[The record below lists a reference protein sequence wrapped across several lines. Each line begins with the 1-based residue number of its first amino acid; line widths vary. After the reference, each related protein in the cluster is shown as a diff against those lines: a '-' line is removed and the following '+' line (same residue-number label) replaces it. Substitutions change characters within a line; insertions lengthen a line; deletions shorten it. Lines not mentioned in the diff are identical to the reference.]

1 MDIELPYNFDF
12 RNYQKGQFIA
22 SANGI
27 NRFFKVWHR
36 RAGKDITDINFEVCK
51 AMERVGNYWHMLP
64 EYGQARKAIWNGK
77 TKDGRSYLD
86 FFPKEIIK
94 KVKQQEMSIELV
106 NGSIWQLVG
115 SDNIDSL
122 VGSSPVGVTFSEF
135 ALTNPIAWPY
145 IEPMLL
151 ENNGWASFNT
161 TPRGENHAYE
171 LFQLAEKNPK
181 WFTQLLTI
189 DDTYD
194 NEGNPIV
201 TKEMID
207 ELRAMGTDEETI
219 QQEYYCSFAGSLK
232 GAYYAEQLR
241 KLKEKG
247 KIVDF
252 PILPELPVMTFWD
265 IGKRDYTTI
274 WFVQELNGEFR
285 YIDYWYGS
293 GGDIDIFARE
303 LKEKGYRYS
312 EHNLPHD
319 AGHLRVGMA
328 GKTIK
333 QQMQEAMPNEKFN
346 LLKVTNSVQ
355 SDIIA
360 TRSFLHRCAFHETNT
375 HDGLNA
381 LKSYTKKWSD
391 KKNMFEDY
399 PDHNWASHGADA
411 FRESAIELMNRRN
424 IERPER
430 DNNGIPTFNSLL
442 NKSNNLKKRR
452 I

>member
-1 MDIELPYNFDF
+1 MVDIPYNFDF
-12 RNYQKGQFIA
+12 REYQKEQFIA
-22 SANGI
+22 SAKGI
-27 NRFFKVWHR
+27 KRFYKVWHR
-36 RAGKDITDINFEVCK
+36 RAGKDITDINFEALK

-64 EYGQARKAIWNGK
+64 EYSQARKAIWQGK
-77 TKDGRSYLD
+77 TKDGRPYLD

-94 KVKQQEMSIELV
+94 KTSQQDMKIELI

-135 ALTNPIAWPY
+135 ALTNPKAWPY

-161 TPRGENHAYE
+161 TPRGENHAYD
-171 LFQLAEKNPK
+171 LWKLAVKNDK

-194 NEGNPIV
+194 NDGNPIV
-201 TKEMID
+201 SIDDID
-207 ELRAMGTDEETI
+207 ELRSMGTDEETI

-232 GAYYAEQLR
+232 GAYYADQIAWLE
-241 KLKEKG
+241 KES
-247 KIVDF
+247 KIIDF
-252 PILPELPVMTFWD
+252 PVIHELPVMTFWD

-274 WFVQELNGEFR
+274 WFVQEVHGEFR
-285 YIDYWYGS
+285 YIDYWYGA

-303 LKEKGYRYS
+303 LREKGYRYS

-333 QQMQEAMPNEKFN
+333 KQMEDAMPNERFN
-346 LLKVTNSVQ
+346 LLKVTQSVQ
-355 SDIIA
+355 ADIIA
-360 TRSFLHRCAFHETNT
+360 TRSFLRRCAFRKSETE
-375 HDGLNA
+375 DGVAA
-381 LKSYTKKWSD
+381 LKNYTKKWSD

-399 PDHNWASHGADA
+399 PNHNWASHGADA

-424 IERPER
+424 IERPQQ
-430 DNNGIPTFNSLL
+430 DNNGMPTFNSLIDNSKRL
-442 NKSNNLKKRR
+442 KNNR